1 MFRTLTLTLAVST
14 CALQAG
20 CSDSPATEVTRAA
33 KPVPVIVEPL
43 QFDFAETRIEAVG
56 TSRAIRSV
64 DVYPVTAAEVIAVNF
79 EPGERVE
86 AGQVLVE
93 LDRRQQELDIRVARL
108 QLEEAERLFDR
119 YQRSAGSGAVLPTVL
134 DAARIAAE
142 TARLE
147 VQRAQIAL
155 DDRTINAAFAGHVGS
170 TEVERGDRINPETL
184 ITTLDA
190 REQLLVTFAVPEAFV
205 GELGVGKTVEL
216 ATWSSRTAE
225 INGKIVDI
233 GSRIDPQSRAFTARA
248 QVSNVDDELRPGM
261 SFRVA
266 ANVKGELYPVIA
278 ETGLQWGAEG
288 AFVWSVVNEQAERI
302 PAKVVQ
308 RREGRVLIEADLDPG
323 DVVVVEGIQRMR
335 NGIDVAYTPTR
346 LAKAPADAVAIQKL
360 PTDDDIVSGSD

>member
-1 MFRTLTLTLAVST
+1 MFRALAFTLVAST

-20 CSDSPATEVTRAA
+20 CSEPPATDLTRAA
-33 KPVPVIVEPL
+33 SPVPVIVEPL
-43 QFDFAETRIEAVG
+43 KFDFAETRIEAVG
-56 TSRAIRSV
+56 TSRATRSI
-64 DVYPVTAAEVIAVNF
+64 DVYPLTAGEVVAVNF

-93 LDRRQQELDIRVARL
+93 LDRRQQQLDVRVARL
-108 QLEEAERLFDR
+108 QLEEAERLYDR
-119 YQRSAGSGAVLPTVL
+119 YKRSAGSGAVLPTVL

-147 VQRAQIAL
+147 VERAQIAL
-155 DDRTINAAFAGHVGS
+155 DDRTINAAFTGHVGT

-190 REQLLVTFAVPEAFV
+190 REQLLVTFEVPEAFI
-205 GELGVGKTVEL
+205 GDLGVGKVVEL
-216 ATWSSRTAE
+216 ATWNSRAAE
-225 INGKIVDI
+225 ITGKIVDI

-248 QVSNVDDELRPGM
+248 QVSNENDELRPGM
-261 SFRVA
+261 SFRVGA
-266 ANVKGELYPVIA
+266 DVKGELYPIVA
-278 ETGLQWGAEG
+278 ETGLQWGADG
-288 AFVWSVVNEQAERI
+288 AFVWSVANDQAERI

-346 LAKAPADAVAIQKL
+346 LAKAPANAVAIQKL
-360 PTDDDIVSGSD
+360 GADAAAGSD